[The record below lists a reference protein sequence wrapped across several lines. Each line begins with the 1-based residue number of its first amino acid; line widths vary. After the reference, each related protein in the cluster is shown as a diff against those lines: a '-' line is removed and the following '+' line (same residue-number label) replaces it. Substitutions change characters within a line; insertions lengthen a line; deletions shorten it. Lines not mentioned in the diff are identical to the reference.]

1 MSKKNTRNALDTSLS
16 YAVIGLDLAKADCA
30 VAAVPCSDDDLGL
43 IDRMDYESLFE
54 QAEKLKPTLFAME
67 PCCGYSQIS
76 LRLQNMG
83 HEVKVISG
91 HAVKNW
97 IATHKSNQKTDLN
110 DATALAKLALYDHDL
125 QPIRVKNV
133 EECRIASVQAIRI
146 QLRTQATKSLVCFKS
161 LCQCWGIVIRRGSLN
176 TKKMAEA
183 VAAVEKLLGAEVA
196 SSLMILRDAYKFTM
210 KQINALDKLLDAL
223 VEANEQARTMKTVLG
238 IGTQTAARLAVT
250 TGDIK
255 RFPMPRSYV
264 AYFGLAPETS
274 LPDIPERQAQQARRS
289 EASEQQR
296 PGKSFRRGDRV
307 ARSFIIKGAATIYML
322 YCKDMLPECQLRRWL
337 HEQIKRGKPYGKI
350 IVSLAAK
357 LLRIVWALLTYG
369 KNSTVTKRAYHA
381 RCLRLWKSPLST
393 TLRLNLPR
401 RGR

>member
-255 RFPMPRSYV
+255 RFPMPRSYPKHHYRTFRN
-264 AYFGLAPETS
+264 AKP
-274 LPDIPERQAQQARRS
+274 QQARRS

-296 PGKSFRRGDRV
+296 PGKSFPPRRQSSPIFHHPRRSYDLHAVLQGHAAGMSV
-307 ARSFIIKGAATIYML
+307 AAVASRTNQAWKAVRQNHRFTCSQTAADCL
-322 YCKDMLPECQLRRWL
+322 GFAHL
-337 HEQIKRGKPYGKI
+337 RGKIRQSQSGRTTLGACGYGK
-350 IVSLAAK
+350 A
-357 LLRIVWALLTYG
+357 
-369 KNSTVTKRAYHA
+369 
-381 RCLRLWKSPLST
+381 P
-393 TLRLNLPR
+393 
-401 RGR
+401 

>member
-223 VEANEQARTMKTVLG
+223 VEALLHLLDVLLAR
-238 IGTQTAARLAVT
+238 Q
-250 TGDIK
+250 
-255 RFPMPRSYV
+255 
-264 AYFGLAPETS
+264 EH
-274 LPDIPERQAQQARRS
+274 QH
-289 EASEQQR
+289 
-296 PGKSFRRGDRV
+296 V
-307 ARSFIIKGAATIYML
+307 ARALFAVDVPHGLNRCLHVIALRCGQVPDLHGEGASAHMN
-322 YCKDMLPECQLRRWL
+322 D
-337 HEQIKRGKPYGKI
+337 G
-350 IVSLAAK
+350 
-357 LLRIVWALLTYG
+357 RIVE
-369 KNSTVTKRAYHA
+369 V
-381 RCLRLWKSPLST
+381 LRELHVV
-393 TLRLNLPR
+393 
-401 RGR
+401 

>member
-1 MSKKNTRNALDTSLS
+1 
-16 YAVIGLDLAKADCA
+16 
-30 VAAVPCSDDDLGL
+30 
-43 IDRMDYESLFE
+43 
-54 QAEKLKPTLFAME
+54 ME

-97 IATHKSNQKTDLN
+97 IATHKSNQKTALN

-161 LCQCWGIVIRRGSLN
+161 LCQCWGIVIRRGSSN

-183 VAAVEKLLGAEVA
+183 VAAVEKLLGAEVT

-264 AYFGLAPETS
+264 AYFGLAPRNIITGHSGTPS
-274 LPDIPERQAQQARRS
+274 LSKRGALKPVSSRGQ
-289 EASEQQR
+289 
-296 PGKSFRRGDRV
+296 GKVSRRGDRV
-307 ARSFIIKGAATIYML
+307 ARSFIIQGAATIYML

-369 KNSTVTKRAYHA
+369 EKFDSHKAGVPRSVLAAMEK
-381 RCLRLWKSPLST
+381 PLKHDVAAESAA
-393 TLRLNLPR
+393 
-401 RGR
+401 

>member
-30 VAAVPCSDDDLGL
+30 VAAVPCADDELGL

-54 QAEKLKPTLFAME
+54 QAEKLGPTLFAME

-83 HEVKVISG
+83 HGVKVISG

-183 VAAVEKLLGAEVA
+183 VAAVEKLLGVEVA

-264 AYFGLAPETS
+264 AYFGLAPRNIITGHS
-274 LPDIPERQAQQARRS
+274 GTPSPSKRDALKPVSSRGQ
-289 EASEQQR
+289 
-296 PGKSFRRGDRV
+296 GKVSRRGDRV
-307 ARSFIIKGAATIYML
+307 ARSFIIQGAATIYML

-369 KNSTVTKRAYHA
+369 EKFDIHKAGVPRSVLAAMEK
-381 RCLRLWKSPLST
+381 PLKHDAAAESAA
-393 TLRLNLPR
+393 
-401 RGR
+401 

>member
-30 VAAVPCSDDDLGL
+30 VAAVPCADDELGL

-54 QAEKLKPTLFAME
+54 QAEKLGPTLFAME

-161 LCQCWGIVIRRGSLN
+161 LCQCWGIVIRRGWLEPGRSDYYSRN
-176 TKKMAEA
+176 SFHPGRTK
-183 VAAVEKLLGAEVA
+183 
-196 SSLMILRDAYKFTM
+196 S
-210 KQINALDKLLDAL
+210 
-223 VEANEQARTMKTVLG
+223 
-238 IGTQTAARLAVT
+238 
-250 TGDIK
+250 
-255 RFPMPRSYV
+255 
-264 AYFGLAPETS
+264 ETC
-274 LPDIPERQAQQARRS
+274 Q
-289 EASEQQR
+289 
-296 PGKSFRRGDRV
+296 KSV
-307 ARSFIIKGAATIYML
+307 NKHP
-322 YCKDMLPECQLRRWL
+322 K
-337 HEQIKRGKPYGKI
+337 
-350 IVSLAAK
+350 
-357 LLRIVWALLTYG
+357 
-369 KNSTVTKRAYHA
+369 
-381 RCLRLWKSPLST
+381 
-393 TLRLNLPR
+393 
-401 RGR
+401 

>member
-1 MSKKNTRNALDTSLS
+1 
-16 YAVIGLDLAKADCA
+16 
-30 VAAVPCSDDDLGL
+30 
-43 IDRMDYESLFE
+43 
-54 QAEKLKPTLFAME
+54 ME

-161 LCQCWGIVIRRGSLN
+161 LCQCWGIVIRRGSSN

-264 AYFGLAPETS
+264 AYFGLAP
-274 LPDIPERQAQQARRS
+274 RN
-289 EASEQQR
+289 
-296 PGKSFRRGDRV
+296 
-307 ARSFIIKGAATIYML
+307 IITGHSGTPSPSSAAL
-322 YCKDMLPECQLRRWL
+322 
-337 HEQIKRGKPYGKI
+337 
-350 IVSLAAK
+350 
-357 LLRIVWALLTYG
+357 
-369 KNSTVTKRAYHA
+369 
-381 RCLRLWKSPLST
+381 
-393 TLRLNLPR
+393 
-401 RGR
+401 

>member
-30 VAAVPCSDDDLGL
+30 VAAVPCSDDELGL

-54 QAEKLKPTLFAME
+54 QAEKLGPTLFAME

-183 VAAVEKLLGAEVA
+183 VAAVEKLLGAEVV

-264 AYFGLAPETS
+264 AYFGLALRNIITGHSGTPS
-274 LPDIPERQAQQARRS
+274 PSKRGALKPVSSRGQ
-289 EASEQQR
+289 
-296 PGKSFRRGDRV
+296 GKVSRRGDRV
-307 ARSFIIKGAATIYML
+307 ARSFIIQGAATIY
-322 YCKDMLPECQLRRWL
+322 PEN
-337 HEQIKRGKPYGKI
+337 RGIYTQSDSSKKSSRNI
-350 IVSLAAK
+350 WSLAVVSVDQ
-357 LLRIVWALLTYG
+357 RY
-369 KNSTVTKRAYHA
+369 
-381 RCLRLWKSPLST
+381 
-393 TLRLNLPR
+393 
-401 RGR
+401 

>member
-30 VAAVPCSDDDLGL
+30 VAAVPCADDELGL

-54 QAEKLKPTLFAME
+54 QAEKLGPTLFAME

-183 VAAVEKLLGAEVA
+183 VAAVEKLLGVEVA

-264 AYFGLAPETS
+264 AYFGLAPRNIITGHS
-274 LPDIPERQAQQARRS
+274 GTPSPSKRGALKPVSSRGQ
-289 EASEQQR
+289 
-296 PGKSFRRGDRV
+296 GKVSRRGDRV
-307 ARSFIIKGAATIYML
+307 ARSFIIQGAGLRCYML

-369 KNSTVTKRAYHA
+369 EKFDSHKAGVPRSVLAAMEK
-381 RCLRLWKSPLST
+381 PLKHDAAAESAA
-393 TLRLNLPR
+393 
-401 RGR
+401 

>member
-30 VAAVPCSDDDLGL
+30 VAAVPCSDDELGL

-133 EECRIASVQAIRI
+133 EEWCPGDPNPTADTGYKILSLLQKSVPMLGHCDSSR
-146 QLRTQATKSLVCFKS
+146 QLEHKED
-161 LCQCWGIVIRRGSLN
+161 GGS
-176 TKKMAEA
+176 
-183 VAAVEKLLGAEVA
+183 
-196 SSLMILRDAYKFTM
+196 S
-210 KQINALDKLLDAL
+210 
-223 VEANEQARTMKTVLG
+223 
-238 IGTQTAARLAVT
+238 
-250 TGDIK
+250 
-255 RFPMPRSYV
+255 RS
-264 AYFGLAPETS
+264 
-274 LPDIPERQAQQARRS
+274 R
-289 EASEQQR
+289 
-296 PGKSFRRGDRV
+296 
-307 ARSFIIKGAATIYML
+307 
-322 YCKDMLPECQLRRWL
+322 
-337 HEQIKRGKPYGKI
+337 
-350 IVSLAAK
+350 
-357 LLRIVWALLTYG
+357 
-369 KNSTVTKRAYHA
+369 
-381 RCLRLWKSPLST
+381 
-393 TLRLNLPR
+393 
-401 RGR
+401 

>member
-30 VAAVPCSDDDLGL
+30 VAAVPCSDDELGL

-54 QAEKLKPTLFAME
+54 QAEKLEPTLFAME

-210 KQINALDKLLDAL
+210 KQINALDKVLDAL
-223 VEANEQARTMKTVLG
+223 VEANEQARTMKT
-238 IGTQTAARLAVT
+238 
-250 TGDIK
+250 
-255 RFPMPRSYV
+255 
-264 AYFGLAPETS
+264 E
-274 LPDIPERQAQQARRS
+274 ARRS

-296 PGKSFRRGDRV
+296 PGKSFPPRRQSSPIFHHPRRSYDLHAVLQGHAAGMSV
-307 ARSFIIKGAATIYML
+307 AAVASRTNQAWKAVRQNHRFTCSQTAADCL
-322 YCKDMLPECQLRRWL
+322 GFAHL
-337 HEQIKRGKPYGKI
+337 RGKIRHSQSGRTTLGACGYGK
-350 IVSLAAK
+350 A
-357 LLRIVWALLTYG
+357 
-369 KNSTVTKRAYHA
+369 
-381 RCLRLWKSPLST
+381 P
-393 TLRLNLPR
+393 
-401 RGR
+401 

>member
-30 VAAVPCSDDDLGL
+30 VAAVPCSDDELGL

-54 QAEKLKPTLFAME
+54 QAEKLGPTLFAME

-97 IATHKSNQKTDLN
+97 IAAHKSNQKTDLN

-238 IGTQTAARLAVT
+238 IGT
-250 TGDIK
+250 
-255 RFPMPRSYV
+255 
-264 AYFGLAPETS
+264 
-274 LPDIPERQAQQARRS
+274 
-289 EASEQQR
+289 
-296 PGKSFRRGDRV
+296 
-307 ARSFIIKGAATIYML
+307 
-322 YCKDMLPECQLRRWL
+322 
-337 HEQIKRGKPYGKI
+337 
-350 IVSLAAK
+350 
-357 LLRIVWALLTYG
+357 
-369 KNSTVTKRAYHA
+369 
-381 RCLRLWKSPLST
+381 
-393 TLRLNLPR
+393 
-401 RGR
+401 

>member
-1 MSKKNTRNALDTSLS
+1 
-16 YAVIGLDLAKADCA
+16 
-30 VAAVPCSDDDLGL
+30 
-43 IDRMDYESLFE
+43 
-54 QAEKLKPTLFAME
+54 ME

-161 LCQCWGIVIRRGSLN
+161 LCQCWGIVIRRGSSN

-223 VEANEQARTMKTVLG
+223 VEANEQARTMKTVPDAKELRGLFWLG
-238 IGTQTAARLAVT
+238 SPKHHYRTFRNA
-250 TGDIK
+250 K
-255 RFPMPRSYV
+255 P
-264 AYFGLAPETS
+264 
-274 LPDIPERQAQQARRS
+274 QQARRS

-296 PGKSFRRGDRV
+296 PGKSFPPRRQSSPIFHHPRRSYDLHAVLQGHAAGMSV
-307 ARSFIIKGAATIYML
+307 AAVASRTNQAWKAVRQNHRFTCSQTAADCL
-322 YCKDMLPECQLRRWL
+322 GFAHL
-337 HEQIKRGKPYGKI
+337 RGKIRQSQSGRTTLGACGYGK
-350 IVSLAAK
+350 A
-357 LLRIVWALLTYG
+357 
-369 KNSTVTKRAYHA
+369 
-381 RCLRLWKSPLST
+381 P
-393 TLRLNLPR
+393 
-401 RGR
+401 

>member
-30 VAAVPCSDDDLGL
+30 VAAVPCSDDELGL

-54 QAEKLKPTLFAME
+54 QAEKLEPTLFAME

-161 LCQCWGIVIRRGSLN
+161 LCQCWGIVIRRGSSN

-274 LPDIPERQAQQARRS
+274 LPDIPERQAP
-289 EASEQQR
+289 AS
-296 PGKSFRRGDRV
+296 
-307 ARSFIIKGAATIYML
+307 AAL
-322 YCKDMLPECQLRRWL
+322 
-337 HEQIKRGKPYGKI
+337 
-350 IVSLAAK
+350 
-357 LLRIVWALLTYG
+357 
-369 KNSTVTKRAYHA
+369 
-381 RCLRLWKSPLST
+381 
-393 TLRLNLPR
+393 
-401 RGR
+401 